1 MTMPTPPQPTAA
13 TPTSSWFARLVSEV
27 TPDVRT
33 FIAVAGSAVVVLQQY
48 YGGDKWFSGVIAGL
62 TVLGVHT
69 ISKSSGSS

>member
-1 MTMPTPPQPTAA
+1 MTMPTPPQPAPATA
-13 TPTSSWFARLVSEV
+13 TSNWFSRLISEV

-48 YGGDKWFSGVIAGL
+48 YGGDRWFSGVIAGL

-69 ISKSSGSS
+69 ISKSSSSS